1 MDHDKT
7 IGGEMR
13 RQIRYERAAC
23 AFIDSLLQYTSREG
37 LVLFSIRPH
46 GRFPV
51 CGSVTAL
58 PSDSC
63 GHADRHSLRG
73 LTTSRTRMTTDYNAI
88 AQQYKKCKEHPWRSR
103 IETYSL
109 MNRIG
114 SLEGKTVLDVA
125 CGEGF
130 YTRKLRLSGAEEVVG
145 IDLSEAMIRLARDQE
160 SREPLGITYRIED
173 ACAESARQ
181 EFDVVVS
188 AWLLVYARNQVEL
201 SAMCRG
207 LARRV
212 KSGGRFVTFTG
223 NPNLHTFKDADYRKY
238 GFSIR
243 CTDHAY
249 EGAPI
254 VWTVHLD
261 DSSFEIEN
269 YHLPIEMYESAFLEA
284 GFRDFAVHLPE
295 VSPHPQ
301 GMDDGPFWSEY
312 LASPPAVLIDCVK
325 C

>member
-1 MDHDKT
+1 
-7 IGGEMR
+7 
-13 RQIRYERAAC
+13 
-23 AFIDSLLQYTSREG
+23 
-37 LVLFSIRPH
+37 V
-46 GRFPV
+46 
-51 CGSVTAL
+51 
-58 PSDSC
+58 
-63 GHADRHSLRG
+63 
-73 LTTSRTRMTTDYNAI
+73 TRMTTDYNAI

-114 SLEGKTVLDVA
+114 NLEGKRVLDVA

-130 YTRKLRLSGAEEVVG
+130 YTRKLRQSGAEEVVG
-145 IDLSEAMIRLARDQE
+145 IDLSEAMIQLARDQE
-160 SREPLGITYRIED
+160 SRDPLGITYHIED

-181 EFDVVVS
+181 EFDLVVS
-188 AWLLVYARNQVEL
+188 AWLLVYARNQAEL

-207 LARRV
+207 LASRV
-212 KSGGRFVTFTG
+212 RSGGRFVTFTG
-223 NPNLHTFKDADYRKY
+223 NPNLYTFKDADYRKY

-243 CTDHAY
+243 RTDHAY

-261 DSSFEIEN
+261 DCSFEIEN
-269 YHLPIEMYESAFLEA
+269 YHLPIEAYESAFMEA
-284 GFRDFAVHLPE
+284 GFSDFAVENYHLPMETYEASFSKAGFHDFKVHLPE

-301 GMDDGPFWSEY
+301 GVDDGPFWSEY

-325 C
+325 R